1 MSAINY
7 GRVVVGGLVAGVVL
21 NVLDVV
27 NGMFIMAGDFEANA
41 ARLGLDPALMQASS
55 VMVTWIVIDFL
66 IGMLL
71 VWLYAAIR
79 PRFGPGLK
87 TALIAGLYYWA
98 GVSLVLYG
106 FTAMGY
112 FGTGLFWKATVMQ
125 LPIALAGAA
134 AGAWAYKEA

>member
-21 NVLDVV
+21 NVLDTV
-27 NGMFIMAGDFEANA
+27 NGLFIIPGEFEANL

-55 VMVTWIVIDFL
+55 VIVTWIIVDFL
-66 IGMLL
+66 IGLML

-87 TALIAGLYYWA
+87 TALISGVYYWA
-98 GVSLVLYG
+98 GVSAVLYAL
-106 FTAMGY
+106 TAMGV
-112 FGTGLFWKATVMQ
+112 FSSSLFWKTLPLQ
-125 LPIALAGAA
+125 LVITLAGAA
-134 AGAWAYKEA
+134 AGGWAYKEA